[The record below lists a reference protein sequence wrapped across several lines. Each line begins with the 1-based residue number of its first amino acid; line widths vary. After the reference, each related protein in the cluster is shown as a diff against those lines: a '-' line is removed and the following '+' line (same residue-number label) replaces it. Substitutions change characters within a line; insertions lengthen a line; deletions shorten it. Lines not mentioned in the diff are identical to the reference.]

1 MPLRSVSYHCVEQ
14 TETVHFRLQLVFK
27 QDIEAAEFRIHDDK
41 RDRDA
46 LLAQFFSFVGNGN
59 SQVVATMFLQC
70 LCQFI
75 GTGSVSESLDHADH
89 FSFWLQL

>member
-1 MPLRSVSYHCVEQ
+1 MHSRVDLDMDRIRGDAPAFRLFYHCVEQ

-59 SQVVATMFLQC
+59 SQVVA
-70 LCQFI
+70 
-75 GTGSVSESLDHADH
+75 VSESLDHADH